1 MHRMHRHSQSPVS
14 GADIPAPTDELLD
27 IDMQSLCTQSAHAI
41 IQQLKTRAIPLW
53 QQVEIVD
60 YLVENMSDIDE
71 AEALVV
77 YGERILTM
85 LDRQHNNTSRFAQ
98 LRAAAEEKQK
108 TSLDTQSKST
118 QKRQSDKENDHF
130 QLTPLG
136 LQHAEPLRLIIHL
149 ALGSVCASP
158 DEVAQWQHLFGCAP
172 ADYTDPARPLVW
184 RDKSVVRLTFLVK
197 LLTGRLQ
204 HKIHATQAKTAQL
217 PAGEYTV
224 LPLIQVAGD
233 TSPNAPIWHI
243 VASRVVRPNGKPY
256 QEKTIMNALNQ
267 SQLPPDQALDLLHRL
282 RPLSALLLDGQP
294 LPPTNAN

>member
-1 MHRMHRHSQSPVS
+1 MHRKYRHSQSPAS

-27 IDMQSLCTQSAHAI
+27 IDMPSLCTQSARAI
-41 IQQLKTRAIPLW
+41 IQQLKTNAIPLW

-71 AEALVV
+71 AEALVI

-85 LDRQHNNTSRFAQ
+85 LDRQHNNNSRFAQ
-98 LRAAAEEKQK
+98 LRAVAEEKQK
-108 TSLDTQSKST
+108 TSLAPQSKST

-136 LQHAEPLRLIIHL
+136 LQHAEPLRVIIHL

-172 ADYTDPARPLVW
+172 ADYTAPDPDRPLVW

-224 LPLIQVAGD
+224 LPLIQVADD

-243 VASRVVRPNGKPY
+243 VASHVVRPNGKPY

-267 SQLPPDQALDLLHRL
+267 SQLPPDQALELLHRL

-294 LPPTNAN
+294 LEEMH